1 MKNHI
6 MKPSKLFMEKTIRG
20 SLLKKI
26 PQSLFFYTLNY
37 THCILQDMKRYFLTG
52 LVLLLPI
59 VLTIF
64 IIAFVVR
71 FLTNPFVGFVSHFL
85 SGSSLGDHGFFLI
98 HGEKLITLTSQLII
112 LVFLF
117 LFILFLGMLARW
129 FFIHWLIRAG
139 EYIVHKLPLVNKVYK
154 TSKEIVSHLFGQD
167 KKSFKQVV
175 LVPFPKAGIY
185 TIGFLSEKA
194 PKEINDEVGHEM
206 ISVFVPT
213 TPNPTTGFTVIFNV
227 KDIYYL

>member
-1 MKNHI
+1 MK
-6 MKPSKLFMEKTIRG
+6 K
-20 SLLKKI
+20 
-26 PQSLFFYTLNY
+26 
-37 THCILQDMKRYFLTG
+37 YFLTG

-59 VLTIF
+59 VLTII

-85 SGSSLGDHGFFLI
+85 SGSSLGERGFYLL

-117 LFILFLGMLARW
+117 FFILLLGMLARW
-129 FFIHWLIRAG
+129 FFIHWLISAG

-175 LVPFPKAGIY
+175 LVPFPKQGIY
-185 TIGFLSEKA
+185 TLGFLSEIA
-194 PKEINDEVGHEM
+194 PHEIIEATGHEM
-206 ISVFVPT
+206 VSVFVPT

-227 KDIYYL
+227 KDIYYLKMKPEAAIKFIVSCGIVHPEDLTKDGHIRKEKKT